1 MGDSFN
7 KGVIEHD
14 KSSNIVDSH
23 NNHEQ
28 PGSQL
33 TKHAFRHSNFYKSHD
48 RGNMINRN
56 LEHLLTPQPSVPHR
70 TAQERGHS
78 TERPASVANS
88 HQNHFSTTGNLATK
102 ISMFSPKLPLPYSIT
117 QSVFTTKTISSSTVF
132 TLECTTTIHFNKC
145 SIFNNTISHILG
157 TASLPTLVNNRGV
170 FKAATLVQ
178 LFLCC

>member
-1 MGDSFN
+1 M
-7 KGVIEHD
+7 I
-14 KSSNIVDSH
+14 
-23 NNHEQ
+23 
-28 PGSQL
+28 
-33 TKHAFRHSNFYKSHD
+33 TK
-48 RGNMINRN
+48 N

-132 TLECTTTIHFNKC
+132 TLECTTTIHFNNC
-145 SIFNNTISHILG
+145 SIFNNTISYILG

>member
-23 NNHEQ
+23 NNPEQ

-102 ISMFSPKLPLPYSIT
+102 NLKVLT
-117 QSVFTTKTISSSTVF
+117 
-132 TLECTTTIHFNKC
+132 
-145 SIFNNTISHILG
+145 
-157 TASLPTLVNNRGV
+157 
-170 FKAATLVQ
+170 
-178 LFLCC
+178 